1 VARLGDGPE
10 GAGFGNCAECARLRS
25 GPPSFCF
32 ACANETIEQVA
43 AVRCPI
49 CDGSVDQE
57 RKCHNTLCNRSE
69 EERGWEYIYAIS
81 MRSGKLREII
91 SRYKYDN
98 RKGWAGIFGRLLV
111 GYLEEEF
118 LSEWDLII
126 PMPTYI
132 GEGGRQ

>member
-1 VARLGDGPE
+1 
-10 GAGFGNCAECARLRS
+10 
-25 GPPSFCF
+25 
-32 ACANETIEQVA
+32 
-43 AVRCPI
+43 
-49 CDGSVDQE
+49 
-57 RKCHNTLCNRSE
+57 
-69 EERGWEYIYAIS
+69 